1 MDGTLMNNLQKS
13 LLTSSIAW
21 FGVSTAAVLNPY
33 LQTLLYMAVP
43 VPPSLLTP
51 LMLLPL
57 LDWVAL
63 LAWVIRGVGRKHG

>member
-1 MDGTLMNNLQKS
+1 MDGMLMNNLQKS
-13 LLTSSIAW
+13 LLIACIAW

-57 LDWVAL
+57 FVWVAL
-63 LAWVIRGVGRKHG
+63 LTWVIYWLWKRR

>member
-1 MDGTLMNNLQKS
+1 MNTLQKS
-13 LLTSSIAW
+13 LLTACIAL
-21 FGVSTAAVLNPY
+21 FGVSASAVLNPY

-57 LDWVAL
+57 FVWVAL
-63 LAWVIRGVGRKHG
+63 LTWVIYWLWKRR